1 MILCKPRR
9 EMSHLRLAGNV
20 TVYPFLQ
27 FTVWRGATF
36 LAAVYSN
43 ESSPQRRVKGTKN
56 GCTSDTQRA

>member
-1 MILCKPRR
+1 MILCKPRG

-20 TVYPFLQ
+20 TVDPFLQ
-27 FTVWRGATF
+27 LTIRRGATF

-43 ESSPQRRVKGTKN
+43 ESSPQLKVKGTKN